1 MEPIKATMRS
11 VLLIMPARALA
22 IPAVAQ
28 TRSPKLGDSQ
38 EPGSVIVFPKFINGP
53 PVTPPSGSTAPA
65 SALKIGVVCPK
76 NAGCTSDQEVT
87 IRFHRVC
94 GASAID
100 PVCNETDFEV
110 TATVFK
116 KLSSSPMA
124 RPKMATKLACRPKAC
139 PRRHVLGVSAR
150 LGDRSE

>member
-100 PVCNETDFEV
+100 PVCNETHFEV
-110 TATVFK
+110 TATVFEK
-116 KLSSSPMA
+116 IILVPDGT
-124 RPKMATKLACRPKAC
+124 PEDGYQTGLPTKSVRAAPCAGGIC
-139 PRRHVLGVSAR
+139 SA
-150 LGDRSE
+150 G